1 MNKLTGVLLSLCL
14 LASAGA
20 ASAQDRYTS
29 TLRAIRAGVMANGNK
44 FSRIAAREF
53 FADHLSLSVAEFKTA
68 DAIRSGLLAHGVQ
81 ESLRLSEQYRS
92 NLNKFLEIK
101 RELDIFLRYQML
113 EPENVSSLEVNARWE
128 EARKARRALQE
139 MERIVGARDR
149 GVHLGKL
156 YMDRVMEA
164 LKPTYAGLSGK
175 KKASMPEKLRT
186 ENSFNADRF
195 FLKDP
200 DGTSLTMK
208 NTSPGSDGFIR
219 AQKMAAELPPMT
231 IAVLNDDPEIL
242 EWASDW
248 NARGF
253 FGAGS
258 RMRIFNSLERFMDI
272 VKDIKYDVVLIDY
285 VLEDGVSLAAVDC
298 IRQTGASTV
307 ILLNSALMDNE
318 VPAEKLFER
327 GADGFVSSVG
337 FRADNGGARIANALY
352 NYMQIHG
359 RAALTPHS

>member
-1 MNKLTGVLLSLCL
+1 MKKLPVVLCALFVL
-14 LASAGA
+14 SAGPA
-20 ASAQDRYTS
+20 FAQKGLVTATRA
-29 TLRAIRAGVMANGNK
+29 LRQGFIGVPKALVKVN
-44 FSRIAAREF
+44 ARGF
-53 FADHLSLSVAEFKTA
+53 FAVSKPFSAKAFKTP
-68 DAIRSGLLAHGVQ
+68 DAVRLSAVNLGVR
-81 ESLRLSEQYRS
+81 ESLRVSAQYQAH
-92 NLNKFLEIK
+92 LKTFLEIK
-101 RELDIFLRYQML
+101 KEMDIFLGYQKL
-113 EPENVSSLEVNARWE
+113 EPQHISAFEVHSRMNDLAQAE
-128 EARKARRALQE
+128 KELAA
-139 MERIVGARDR
+139 MERIVGPKEA
-149 GVHLGKL
+149 GIHLGRSYL
-156 YMDRVMEA
+156 YQARMA
-164 LKPTYAGLSGK
+164 LQPNYASLYSKTEEKPTNS
-175 KKASMPEKLRT
+175 LR
-186 ENSFNADRF
+186 SFNADQF
-195 FLKDP
+195 LLKDP

-208 NTSPGSDGFIR
+208 DTSPGSDGFIR
-219 AQKMAAELPPMT
+219 ARQMAAELPEMT

-242 EWASDW
+242 EWARDW

-307 ILLNSALMDNE
+307 ILLNSAPMDNE